1 MHRRNIGIG
10 ERRRR
15 RLTGEMTGPTIAAM
29 TMEIVPLSPT
39 MGAEIRG
46 VDLSRPLDPAVASA
60 LRAAWLDHV
69 LLVFRGQTLDD
80 DALRR
85 SADWL
90 GEAADISMPVD
101 RRGDEDTSI
110 ALISN
115 IRDETGVPTGALGDG
130 DMWFHHDNSYT
141 EAPDKAT
148 WLYAVELPSRG
159 GNTLFGNCYRAYE
172 ALPERLRRS
181 LAGRKVLQ
189 VYDYTLKERPDI
201 ADLDGV
207 PQFWQPAVI
216 VHPLTRKR
224 ALYVDRLMT
233 AAVGGYDRAAS
244 ESLIEEVCEYIE
256 QVDYEHVWRRG
267 DYVIWDNRC
276 SVHARSDFPARERR
290 LLKRGKVAGE
300 PLLAD
305 IPTPAGA
312 H

>member
-1 MHRRNIGIG
+1 MHRGNIGG
-10 ERRRR
+10 
-15 RLTGEMTGPTIAAM
+15 TIAGM
-29 TMEIVPLSPT
+29 TVEIVPLSPT

-46 VDLSRPLDPAVASA
+46 VDLARPVEPEVAAA
-60 LRAAWLDHV
+60 LRAAWTDHV
-69 LLVFRGQTLDD
+69 LLVFRGQTLGD

-90 GEAADISMPVD
+90 GESADISMPVD
-101 RRGDEDTSI
+101 RRGDDDTSI

-115 IRDETGVPTGALGDG
+115 IRNETGAPIGALGDG
-130 DMWFHHDNSYT
+130 DMWFHHDNSFT

-159 GNTLFGNCYRAYE
+159 GSTLFGNCYLAWE
-172 ALPERLRRS
+172 ALPDRLRRK

-201 ADLDGV
+201 AELDGI

-233 AAVGGYDRAAS
+233 AAIGGYDRAES
-244 ESLIEEVCEYIE
+244 EALIGEICSYTER
-256 QVDYEHVWRRG
+256 VDYEHVWEAG
-267 DYVIWDNRC
+267 DYAIWDNRC
-276 SVHARSDFPARERR
+276 SVHARTDFPAGERR

-305 IPTPAGA
+305 IPAPADA

>member
-1 MHRRNIGIG
+1 MA
-10 ERRRR
+10 
-15 RLTGEMTGPTIAAM
+15 GPSIAAV
-29 TMEIVPLSPT
+29 TLEIVPLSPT

-46 VDLSRPLDPAVASA
+46 VDLSRPLDAAAASA
-60 LRAAWLDHV
+60 LREAWLEHV
-69 LLVFRGQTLDD
+69 LLVFRGQELDD
-80 DALRR
+80 HALRR

-90 GEAADISMPVD
+90 GDPAEISMPVE
-101 RRGDEDTSI
+101 RRGDDDASI

-115 IRDETGVPTGALGDG
+115 IRDEAGAPIGALGDG

-148 WLYAVELPSRG
+148 WLYAVELPGSG

-181 LAGRKVLQ
+181 LSGREVLQ
-189 VYDYTLKERPDI
+189 VYDYTLKQRPDLG
-201 ADLDGV
+201 DLDGV
-207 PQFWQPAVI
+207 PQSWQPAVV
-216 VHPLTRKR
+216 VHPVTRKK

-233 AAVGGYDRAAS
+233 AAIGGYDRAAS
-244 ESLIEEVCEYIE
+244 EALIEEICVYTER
-256 QVDYEHVWRRG
+256 VDYEHAWRPG

-276 SVHARSDFPARERR
+276 SVHARSDFPALERR

-300 PLLAD
+300 KL
-305 IPTPAGA
+305 IPDSGSPPGP

>member
-1 MHRRNIGIG
+1 MQRSDIG
-10 ERRRR
+10 
-15 RLTGEMTGPTIAAM
+15 TTIAAM
-29 TMEIVPLSPT
+29 TVEIVPLSPT

-46 VDLSRPLDPAVASA
+46 VDLSRPLDPAVASG

-69 LLVFRGQTLDD
+69 VLVFRGQTLDD

-90 GEAADISMPVD
+90 GDPADISMPVH
-101 RRGDEDTSI
+101 RRGDDDASI

-115 IRDETGVPTGALGDG
+115 IRDETGAPIGALGDG

-141 EAPDKAT
+141 GSPDKAT
-148 WLYAVELPSRG
+148 WLYGVELPGSG
-159 GNTLFGNCYRAYE
+159 GSTLFGNCYRAYE
-172 ALPERLRRS
+172 SLPERLRRS

-201 ADLDGV
+201 EDLGAI
-207 PQFWQPAVI
+207 PHFWQPAVI
-216 VHPLTRKR
+216 VHPSTGKR

-233 AAVGGYDRAAS
+233 AAIDGYDRAAS
-244 ESLIEEVCEYIE
+244 EALIEEVCAFVER
-256 QVDYEHVWRRG
+256 VDYEHVWRPR

-276 SVHARSDFPARERR
+276 SVHARTDFPADERR

-300 PLLAD
+300 PLLAV
-305 IPTPAGA
+305 AGA
-312 H
+312 PVDVH

>member
-1 MHRRNIGIG
+1 MSI
-10 ERRRR
+10 
-15 RLTGEMTGPTIAAM
+15 
-29 TMEIVPLSPT
+29 EIVALSSD

-46 VDLSRPLDPAVASA
+46 VDLSRPLDPATASA
-60 LRAAWLDHV
+60 LRTAWLDRV
-69 LLVFRGQTLDD
+69 VLVFRGQTLDD
-80 DALRR
+80 EALRR

-101 RRGDEDTSI
+101 RRGDDDASI

-115 IRDETGVPTGALGDG
+115 IRDETGAPIGALGDG
-130 DMWFHHDNSYT
+130 DMWFHHDNSFT
-141 EAPDKAT
+141 AAPDKAT
-148 WLYAVELPSRG
+148 WLYAVELPGSG
-159 GNTLFGNCYRAYE
+159 GNTLFGNCYRAYD

-201 ADLDGV
+201 ADLDGI
-207 PQFWQPAVI
+207 PHFWQPAVI
-216 VHPLTRKR
+216 VHPGTRKK

-233 AAVGGYDRAAS
+233 AAIGGYERAAG
-244 ESLIEEVCEYIE
+244 EALIEEVCAYVER
-256 QVDYEHVWRRG
+256 VDYEHVWRPG

-276 SVHARSDFPARERR
+276 SVHARGDFPAGERR

-305 IPTPAGA
+305 IPTVPET

>member
-1 MHRRNIGIG
+1 MA
-10 ERRRR
+10 
-15 RLTGEMTGPTIAAM
+15 GPSIAAV
-29 TMEIVPLSPT
+29 TLEIVPLSPT

-46 VDLSRPLDPAVASA
+46 VDLSRPLEAAVASA
-60 LRAAWLDHV
+60 LREAWLEHV
-69 LLVFRGQTLDD
+69 LLVFRGQELDD
-80 DALRR
+80 HALRR

-90 GEAADISMPVD
+90 GDPAEISMPVE
-101 RRGDEDTSI
+101 RRGDDDASI

-115 IRDETGVPTGALGDG
+115 IRDEAGAPIGALGDG

-148 WLYAVELPSRG
+148 WLYAVELPGSG

-181 LAGRKVLQ
+181 LSGREVLQ
-189 VYDYTLKERPDI
+189 VYDYTLKQRPDLG
-201 ADLDGV
+201 DLDGV
-207 PQFWQPAVI
+207 PQSWQPAVV
-216 VHPLTRKR
+216 VHPVTRKK

-233 AAVGGYDRAAS
+233 AAIGGYDRAAS
-244 ESLIEEVCEYIE
+244 EALIEEICVYTER
-256 QVDYEHVWRRG
+256 VDYEHAWRPG

-276 SVHARSDFPARERR
+276 SVHARTDFPALERR

-300 PLLAD
+300 KL
-305 IPTPAGA
+305 IPDSGSPPGP

>member
-1 MHRRNIGIG
+1 MA
-10 ERRRR
+10 
-15 RLTGEMTGPTIAAM
+15 GPSIAAV
-29 TMEIVPLSPT
+29 TLQIVPLSPT

-46 VDLSRPLDPAVASA
+46 VDLSRPLDAAAASA
-60 LRAAWLDHV
+60 LREAWLEHV
-69 LLVFRGQTLDD
+69 LLVFRGQELDD
-80 DALRR
+80 RALRR

-90 GEAADISMPVD
+90 GDPAEISMPVD
-101 RRGDEDTSI
+101 RRGDDDASI

-115 IRDETGVPTGALGDG
+115 IRDEAGAPIGALGDG

-148 WLYAVELPSRG
+148 WLYAVELPGSG

-181 LAGRKVLQ
+181 LSGREVLQ
-189 VYDYTLKERPDI
+189 VYDYTLKQRPDLGG
-201 ADLDGV
+201 LDGV
-207 PQFWQPAVI
+207 PQFWQPAVV
-216 VHPLTRKR
+216 VHPVTGKK

-233 AAVGGYDRAAS
+233 AAIGGYDRAAS
-244 ESLIEEVCEYIE
+244 EALIEEICVYTER
-256 QVDYEHVWRRG
+256 VDYEHAWRPG

-276 SVHARSDFPARERR
+276 SVHARTDFPALERR

-300 PLLAD
+300 KL
-305 IPTPAGA
+305 IPDSGSPPGP

>member
-1 MHRRNIGIG
+1 
-10 ERRRR
+10 
-15 RLTGEMTGPTIAAM
+15 MTV
-29 TMEIVPLSPT
+29 EIVPLSPD

-46 VDLSRPLDPAVASA
+46 VDLSRPLDSAVASV
-60 LRAAWLDHV
+60 LRTAWLDYV
-69 LLVFRGQTLDD
+69 VLVFRGQTLDD
-80 DALRR
+80 EALRR

-90 GEAADISMPVD
+90 GEPSDISMPVD
-101 RRGDEDTSI
+101 RRGDDDASI

-115 IRDETGVPTGALGDG
+115 IRDETGNPIGALGDG
-130 DMWFHHDNSYT
+130 DMWFHHDNSFT
-141 EAPDKAT
+141 AAPDKAT
-148 WLYAVELPSRG
+148 WLYAVELPGSG

-207 PQFWQPAVI
+207 PHFWQPAVI
-216 VHPLTRKR
+216 VHPATRKK

-233 AAVGGYDRAAS
+233 AAVEGYGRAES
-244 ESLIEEVCEYIE
+244 EALIEEVCAHVER
-256 QVDYEHVWRRG
+256 VDYEHVWRAG

-276 SVHARSDFPARERR
+276 SVHARTDFPADRRR
-290 LLKRGKVAGE
+290 LLKRGKVGGE

-305 IPTPAGA
+305 VPPSRDA

>member
-1 MHRRNIGIG
+1 MA
-10 ERRRR
+10 
-15 RLTGEMTGPTIAAM
+15 GPSIAAV
-29 TMEIVPLSPT
+29 TLEIVPLSPT

-46 VDLSRPLDPAVASA
+46 VDLSRPLDAAAASA
-60 LRAAWLDHV
+60 LREAWLEHV
-69 LLVFRGQTLDD
+69 LLVFRGQELDD
-80 DALRR
+80 HALRR

-90 GEAADISMPVD
+90 GDPAEISMPVE
-101 RRGDEDTSI
+101 RRGDDDASI

-115 IRDETGVPTGALGDG
+115 IRDEAGAPIGALGDG

-148 WLYAVELPSRG
+148 WLYAVELPGSG

-181 LAGRKVLQ
+181 LSGREVLQ
-189 VYDYTLKERPDI
+189 VYDYTLKQRPDLG
-201 ADLDGV
+201 DLDGV
-207 PQFWQPAVI
+207 PQFWQPAVV
-216 VHPLTRKR
+216 VHPVTRKK

-233 AAVGGYDRAAS
+233 AAIGGYDRAAS
-244 ESLIEEVCEYIE
+244 EALIEEICVYTER
-256 QVDYEHVWRRG
+256 VDYEHAWRPG

-276 SVHARSDFPARERR
+276 SVHARTDFPALERR

-300 PLLAD
+300 KL
-305 IPTPAGA
+305 IPDSGSPPGP

>member
-1 MHRRNIGIG
+1 MA
-10 ERRRR
+10 
-15 RLTGEMTGPTIAAM
+15 GPSIAAV
-29 TMEIVPLSPT
+29 TLEIVPLSPT

-46 VDLSRPLDPAVASA
+46 VDLSRPLDAAAASA
-60 LRAAWLDHV
+60 LREAWLQHV
-69 LLVFRGQTLDD
+69 LLVFRGQELDD
-80 DALRR
+80 GALRR

-90 GEAADISMPVD
+90 GDPAEISMPVD
-101 RRGDEDTSI
+101 RRGDDDASI

-115 IRDETGVPTGALGDG
+115 IRDEAGAPIGALGDG
-130 DMWFHHDNSYT
+130 DMWFHHDNSFT

-148 WLYAVELPSRG
+148 WLYAVELPGSG

-181 LAGRKVLQ
+181 LSGREVLQ
-189 VYDYTLKERPDI
+189 VYDYTLKQRPDLG
-201 ADLDGV
+201 DLDGV

-216 VHPLTRKR
+216 VHPVTRKR

-233 AAVGGYDRAAS
+233 AAIGGYDRAAS
-244 ESLIEEVCEYIE
+244 EALIEEICVYTERI
-256 QVDYEHVWRRG
+256 DYEHVWRPG

-276 SVHARSDFPARERR
+276 SVHARTDFPALERR

-300 PLLAD
+300 KLIPD
-305 IPTPAGA
+305 IGLPVEP